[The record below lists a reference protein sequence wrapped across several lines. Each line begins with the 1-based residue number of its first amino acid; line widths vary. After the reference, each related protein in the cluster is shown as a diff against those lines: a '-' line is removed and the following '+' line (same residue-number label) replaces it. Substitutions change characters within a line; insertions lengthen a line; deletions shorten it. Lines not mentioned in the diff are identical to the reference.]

1 MSVSSPPTTN
11 PLPVIQFSPHAG
23 LQAPTEVEGLLQI
36 SEREIYND
44 ADLWADLHYDFSHPD
59 LLPWK
64 PDGVTLGTLST
75 IETTIARALV
85 DVNRLPVLDDNP
97 DGAVKMRTSYGA
109 QLYREPLANSV
120 RRVLFDRYY
129 RDYHSRAC
137 AALDIHLS
145 EAKLLLDC
153 HSMAQVGPSA
163 YAFAGRPRPLLCISN
178 VGDCNGEAMP
188 DLGET
193 SCSPELLHFAAE
205 AGAELFGDMK
215 LLVPGPAEGRNPPV
229 VALNW
234 PFRGGYVIRNYSRIG
249 TPGRTVP
256 MMMIEVNRGLFIGNQ
271 SGDSPIAPP
280 NLERIGQVRRR
291 LYQLT
296 ARIVEYII
304 QTMST
309 T

>member
-1 MSVSSPPTTN
+1 MSVLPSNTET

-23 LQAPTEVEGLLQI
+23 LGVPTEVEGLLQI
-36 SEREIYND
+36 SERDLYND
-44 ADLWADLHYDFSHPD
+44 ADLWADLHYDFAHPD
-59 LLPWK
+59 LTPFA
-64 PDGVTLGTLST
+64 PDGFTLGTLCTVES
-75 IETTIARALV
+75 TIARALV
-85 DVNRLPVLDDNP
+85 DVNRQPVLDDNP
-97 DGAVKMRTSYGA
+97 DGAIKMQTSYGVPI
-109 QLYREPLANSV
+109 YREPLADSI
-120 RRVLFDRYY
+120 RRTLFERYY
-129 RDYHSRAC
+129 SDYHLRIR
-137 AALDIHLS
+137 AALDQHLS
-145 EAKLLLDC
+145 EARLLLDC

-193 SCSPELLHFAAE
+193 SCSSELLHFAAE
-205 AGAELFGDMK
+205 MGAELFSDMA
-215 LLVPGPAEGRNPPV
+215 LLEPGPEASRDLPI

-234 PFRGGYVIRNYSRIG
+234 PFRGGYSIRNYSRIG
-249 TPGRTVP
+249 TPGRAIP

-271 SGDSPIAPP
+271 SGDSPVLPP

-304 QTMST
+304 QTDAR
-309 T
+309 